1 MRKNLPSNEYISSRH
16 IFGISR
22 TDSSHISVVTSRVSM
37 SKPNTSV
44 VEDPRPVPNSNR
56 PWVRWSN
63 RATVSATRAG
73 WFTLAV
79 MLKIAEPTWMRSVRP
94 ATWERNTSGPGM
106 WLYSVRKWCSGHQTY
121 LKPARSAATAMSTL
135 RMMRLCSP
143 IGSWS
148 VSYLGTNSWAKTPNS
163 TGSGSF
169 VGSRPS
175 RHGRGR
181 SAKIETCSNSGRI
194 APGGQVA
201 GRSGR
206 VVGQLAPPRA
216 ALDHLLDHDADAG
229 CVVLLLDDVGLQR
242 VPLPGDDDVLVV
254 PGRHRDALAGLD
266 DLGHVLGL

>member
-121 LKPARSAATAMSTL
+121 LKPARSAATEMSTL

-143 IGSWS
+143 IGSLS

-169 VGSRPS
+169 VGSRPPAANGGS
-175 RHGRGR
+175 DP
-181 SAKIETCSNSGRI
+181 AKIETCSNSDRGR
-194 APGGQVA
+194 PRGQVPR
-201 GRSGR
+201 GLRSLARRGPGSAL
-206 VVGQLAPPRA
+206 VGGELAPAGTP
-216 ALDHLLDHDADAG
+216 LDNLLHHDSDTG
-229 CVVLLLDDVGLQR
+229 CVVLLLHHVGLER
-242 VPLPGDDDVLVV
+242 VPLTGDDDV
-254 PGRHRDALAGLD
+254 
-266 DLGHVLGL
+266 